1 MGLCPF
7 VYKAYDIASAFIDI
21 IEIGLG
27 CQYRHAAFLN
37 PQVLS
42 LMLFSSL
49 LISQDPCELTVGIL
63 AIELV
68 LKFLRKRNGRA
79 LDVFD
84 CRRVRIVRTRC
95 KGTLHV
101 SSHIILTI
109 YNLFTCRSVSA
120 SRHAWISHCNVILQV
135 VLVVDFSLGIV
146 VSNNPEIFRLRPFYL
161 HILVLQ
167 RIPLLGVTP
176 TTVVELPC
184 FTRECQ
190 AINLVALKL
199 VKVDDDAVPI
209 NSIAS
214 IIRLCDFI
222 FCHVILA
229 IVLPNQH
236 RTASVHR
243 ELKLAACHVVER
255 IVALAIA
262 CRRIGYSV
270 TIGWVDNPNNR
281 VEVSLR
287 IDHGAFLHFPFY
299 RILRCVV

>member
-7 VYKAYDIASAFIDI
+7 VYKAYDIAFTFLDV
-21 IEIGLG
+21 IEIGLR
-27 CQYRHAAFLN
+27 CQYRHAIFLN

-42 LMLFSSL
+42 LQLFSRRP
-49 LISQDPCELTVGIL
+49 ISQDPCELTIGIL

-68 LKFLRKRNGRA
+68 LEFLRKRDGRA

-101 SSHIILTI
+101 SGHIILTI
-109 YNLFTCRSVSA
+109 YNLFTWHSVT
-120 SRHAWISHCNVILQV
+120 RHAWISHGNIILQV

-146 VSNNPEIFRLRPFYL
+146 VSNNPKILRLRPFYL

-184 FTRECQ
+184 LTRECQ
-190 AINLVALKL
+190 AINLVALEL
-199 VKVDDDAVPI
+199 IEVDDDAVPI

-214 IIRLCDFI
+214 IIRLCNFI

-243 ELKLAACHVVER
+243 ELKLSTCHVVER

-270 TIGWVDNPNNR
+270 TIGRVDNPDNR